1 MFNPLKAYL
10 LKRFYLYVLG
20 QKSSRLGLNSIEI
33 SWIKKKKKAKEIKF
47 YLYLAL
53 RANYMFEQK
62 FKFNFF
68 MYFNRFHIYAGIKN
82 KLKNI
87 ILI

>member
-20 QKSSRLGLNSIEI
+20 QKSSRLGLNSFEI
-33 SWIKKKKKAKEIKF
+33 SWIKKKKKKAKEIKF

-53 RANYMFEQK
+53 LSVKESSQPN
-62 FKFNFF
+62 NL
-68 MYFNRFHIYAGIKN
+68 NC
-82 KLKNI
+82 
-87 ILI
+87 

>member
-33 SWIKKKKKAKEIKF
+33 SWIKKKKK
-47 YLYLAL
+47 
-53 RANYMFEQK
+53 QK
-62 FKFNFF
+62 RLNST
-68 MYFNRFHIYAGIKN
+68 YIWHYGLTTCLNKN
-82 KLKNI
+82 LNLI
-87 ILI
+87 ILCILIVFIYMLVLKIN